1 LKPLAF
7 WRLDETNG
15 STAFDM
21 INGYDGVYNNVVV
34 GQPRRDSLVGSSKRA
49 ARFGLTG
56 GAPSL
61 VIIPRLDLSVPTGG
75 SGAFSVAAWVQANPL
90 SKSGAG
96 IICKGDGTGHEQFC
110 IDCGGIDDAFR
121 FFFRD
126 AHGST
131 AWTRSS
137 IRPDNKWHFLVG
149 VCDQGHDRIYIYVDG
164 TNAAQSTAAA
174 GTGILATGRPTTIG
188 ARSSGPE
195 THYDDQFIGAIGDVA
210 IFTNAL
216 SAAQVLAL
224 HNSAKPSANVLII
237 SATYGSGSHYADV
250 TSRVNDLFRQAD
262 VEFFVRPQW
271 LGADPTPGWN
281 KALVIVYQFKGQRH
295 TFTTSEGGKVTVAAL
310 LQEAGR

>member
-1 LKPLAF
+1 
-7 WRLDETNG
+7 
-15 STAFDM
+15 M

-34 GQPRRDSLVGSSKRA
+34 GQPRRDSLVGSSNGRPDSASPVARQVLSLFPGLISVCLQA
-49 ARFGLTG
+49 AVAHF
-56 GAPSL
+56 PSPL
-61 VIIPRLDLSVPTGG
+61 G
-75 SGAFSVAAWVQANPL
+75 FQANPL

-262 VEFFVRPQW
+262 VEFFCPAPVVGSRSDAGMEQG
-271 LGADPTPGWN
+271 LGDCLSVQGAAAHLYDKRGRESDCCGFAAGGW
-281 KALVIVYQFKGQRH
+281 KMMP
-295 TFTTSEGGKVTVAAL
+295 E
-310 LQEAGR
+310 